1 MIARVDDSVDYNFD
15 LGRRSDVILFR
26 DQQARL
32 IDTRAGANKK
42 IICNIHYSCK
52 VEDTFAQ
59 SIHSIPSCYT
69 TC

>member
-42 IICNIHYSCK
+42 NNLQYSL
-52 VEDTFAQ
+52 
-59 SIHSIPSCYT
+59 
-69 TC
+69 